1 MPCISAALSPQPVT
15 CQCRLT
21 VSVVSLQYHEN
32 RQELQILVPGANVL
46 AAIADFD
53 RNGEEMTLVS
63 YAFQAPGPCAVWMLV
78 IPPGAA
84 RRDPTSVSS
93 PVPGQMRPPSR
104 PSRSKLLPG
113 GLAALTQG
121 EGTPGVSAESHPA
134 SPS

>member
-1 MPCISAALSPQPVT
+1 M
-15 CQCRLT
+15 
-21 VSVVSLQYHEN
+21 
-32 RQELQILVPGANVL
+32 L

-84 RRDPTSVSS
+84 RKDPTSLSS
-93 PVPGQMRPPSR
+93 PVPGSVRPPSR

-113 GLAALTQG
+113 GMLALTQG
-121 EGTPGVSAESHPA
+121 DGTPEVGAEYCMSHTGDSRLQEMIGCRYCVKHVAYAIGYCSCLIRHYWLHLVSSND
-134 SPS
+134 